1 MKDYDSYGNDFNKAI
16 VTSQPNNEVFRL
28 SEKQSRRADK
38 TTVSPRDMA
47 NITVGSKIRMSLG
60 ADAATT
66 SLTFGGVGTRKD
78 TRFNLDS

>member
-1 MKDYDSYGNDFNKAI
+1 
-16 VTSQPNNEVFRL
+16 
-28 SEKQSRRADK
+28 
-38 TTVSPRDMA
+38 MA